1 MAKINKHSFGYI
13 TIDNVEY
20 EHDVIIRI
28 DGKVVKRNKQLSK
41 KIFGNSHKFSKA
53 EAELAFEEGADII
66 VIGSGHYGELRL
78 TDEARQYFNSKGIE
92 VLLMNTKKA
101 VVKYNEID
109 GKVIGL
115 FHTTC

>member
-1 MAKINKHSFGYI
+1 MAKINSHSFGNI
-13 TIDNVEY
+13 TIDKVEY

-28 DGKVVKRNKQLSK
+28 DGRVDKRNKKLSK
-41 KIFGNSHKFSKA
+41 KIFGNSHQFSRA
-53 EAELAFEEGADII
+53 EAEHAFEEGADAI
-66 VIGSGHYGELRL
+66 VIGSGHYGELKL
-78 TDEARQYFNSKGIE
+78 SDEARKFFAEKRID

-101 VVKYNEID
+101 VVKYNELD